1 MMIQKDSKSDT
12 LFNLISGIL
21 LALVLLL
28 VLYPLWFVIIAS
40 ISEPNLVNSGKVWLY
55 PKGITFEG
63 YQRVFRNADIWIGY
77 RNSILY
83 TIGGTIINL
92 VFTLL
97 CAYPLSRRD
106 FVGKQLFTVM
116 FTFTMFFSG
125 GLIPTYL
132 LIQDLNMLDSIWSLL
147 LPGAISFW
155 NVIICRTYFSS
166 SIPWELQEAAM
177 IDGASNTRIFIS
189 LIIPLSAP
197 IIAVIALYYGVG
209 HWNAYFD
216 AMIYISNK
224 AIKPLQLF
232 LREILIQQQMNSQMM
247 MSSGDMESM
256 AIQARIADIIKYAVM
271 IVSTIPVMIVY
282 PLLQKYFVKG
292 VMVGAIK
299 G

>member
-1 MMIQKDSKSDT
+1 MIQKDSKGDT

-282 PLLQKYFVKG
+282 PLLQKHFVKG